1 MKIHLLCSSAILV
14 MWGCSE
20 ANFGD
25 ESGGSTRKLSSGSTS
40 KCKPTLEKPCSGSQP
55 LTTSQ
60 AGSGPGTIVSKKD
73 LETTVGKTDIETP
86 VVVVS
91 TIPAPAATKD
101 LDTTV
106 GGQAFTTP
114 TAPCQIWRCKN
125 TVAVK
130 EVFYPTYH
138 EPGCPGTATIDSS
151 TIPHGTSMFKIT
163 HKVGHIG
170 YFYAFD
176 PSNEQVNGY
185 DNDALTAPRVTCNN
199 GTMP

>member
-1 MKIHLLCSSAILV
+1 MKVHALISTAILV
-14 MWGCSE
+14 MWSCAEG
-20 ANFGD
+20 NFSGD
-25 ESGGSTRKLSSGSTS
+25 TGDTAKKSSGGSTS
-40 KCKPTLEKPCSGSQP
+40 KCKPTKQKPCVESNGLSTSGP
-55 LTTSQ
+55 
-60 AGSGPGTIVSKKD
+60 GSGPGS
-73 LETTVGKTDIETP
+73 TDDK
-86 VVVVS
+86 
-91 TIPAPAATKD
+91 KD